1 MAKLAVAF
9 TELLVLALVLA
20 PATARNVPDLV
31 TATTKTPTGGD
42 ASAGLEDKKNF
53 VFGGV
58 GGFAGVGG
66 IAGGYGGAAG
76 VAGLGGLGGVGGV
89 GGLGG
94 LGGVGGVGTG
104 AGGGFGGGAG
114 GITP

>member
-1 MAKLAVAF
+1 MLGVAF
-9 TELLVLALVLA
+9 TVLLVLALVLA

-58 GGFAGVGG
+58 GGFAGDGG
-66 IAGGYGGAAG
+66 NAGGYGGAAG
-76 VAGLGGLGGVGGV
+76 VAGLGGVGGV

-94 LGGVGGVGTG
+94 LGVVGGGG
-104 AGGGFGGGAG
+104 GGGFGSGAG

>member
-1 MAKLAVAF
+1 MARLAVAF
-9 TELLVLALVLA
+9 TVLLVLALVLA

-58 GGFAGVGG
+58 GGFAG
-66 IAGGYGGAAG
+66 GYGGAAG

-94 LGGVGGVGTG
+94 LGGVGGVGSG
-104 AGGGFGGGAG
+104 AGGGFGGGGGAG

>member
-1 MAKLAVAF
+1 MLGVAF
-9 TELLVLALVLA
+9 TMLLVLALVLA

-42 ASAGLEDKKNF
+42 ASAGLQDKKNF
-53 VFGGV
+53 VFGGA
-58 GGFAGVGG
+58 GGFAGDGG

-94 LGGVGGVGTG
+94 LGVVGGGG
-104 AGGGFGGGAG
+104 GGGFGSGAG

>member
-58 GGFAGVGG
+58 GG

-76 VAGLGGLGGVGGV
+76 VAGLGGLGGLGGVGGV

-104 AGGGFGGGAG
+104 AGGGFGGGGAG

>member
-1 MAKLAVAF
+1 MARLAVAF
-9 TELLVLALVLA
+9 TVLLVLALVLA

-58 GGFAGVGG
+58 GGFAG
-66 IAGGYGGAAG
+66 GYGGAAG

-104 AGGGFGGGAG
+104 AGGGFGGGGAG

>member
-58 GGFAGVGG
+58 GG